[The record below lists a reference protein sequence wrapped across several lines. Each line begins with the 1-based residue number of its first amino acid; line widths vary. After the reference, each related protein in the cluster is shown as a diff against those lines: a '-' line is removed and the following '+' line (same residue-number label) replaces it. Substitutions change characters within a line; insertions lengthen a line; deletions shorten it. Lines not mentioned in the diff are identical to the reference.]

1 MYVQNVEQ
9 NGAHTDQKA
18 TSTEYGWTSAMCV
31 SIREPY
37 AMLQNMGI

>member
-1 MYVQNVEQ
+1 MYVQNVAK
-9 NGAHTDQKA
+9 NGEYTDQKT

-31 SIREPY
+31 SIPEPY